1 MNLVESYATFIFI
14 EGGRFRSSSG
24 NSARTPFTSVSGLP
38 CGVACTPMKIAC
50 SPLNATLASV
60 LWAASSTVA
69 ISSMR
74 TKPPSFDFTI
84 MRLN

>member
-14 EGGRFRSSSG
+14 DGGRLRSSSG
-24 NSARTPFTSVSGLP
+24 NSARTPLTSVSGLP

-50 SPLNATLASV
+50 SPLKATLASV
-60 LWAASSTVA
+60 LCAASSTVA
-69 ISSMR
+69 MSSMR
-74 TKPPSFDFTI
+74 TKPPSLDLTI